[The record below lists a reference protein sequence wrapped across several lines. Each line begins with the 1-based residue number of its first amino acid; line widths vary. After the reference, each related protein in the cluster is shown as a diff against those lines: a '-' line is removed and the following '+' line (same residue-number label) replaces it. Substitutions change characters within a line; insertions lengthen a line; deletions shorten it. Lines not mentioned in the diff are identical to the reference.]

1 MPKRITASIR
11 TRMRRE
17 AKEAIPRVK
26 KAMGRVQSRAKG
38 RKLLARERRKKRTA
52 RMAEQAAKARKV
64 GERMKVLPR
73 VRIRK

>member
-17 AKEAIPRVK
+17 SQEAIPRVK
-26 KAMGRVQSRAKG
+26 EAMGRVRSRAKG
-38 RKLLARERRKKRTA
+38 RKLIARERRKKRTA
-52 RMAEQAAKARKV
+52 RMAEQAIRARKV

-73 VRIRK
+73 IRRK